1 MLRDLFLYLLGGV
14 TFLPLCVLVFLVYE
28 QPEGEP
34 GEGPD
39 GTVPA
44 SQPPLTPHAQK
55 AAQTLLTQQQARE
68 AERKATSSGSR
79 DDTKVLASWVIVK
92 NSSRTL
98 PRKSDVCFHRDGSR
112 RAPSK
117 RDAVGHD
124 EDDDEAPETDGARTQ
139 RSYMSYAYR
148 AVRGGLGGDS
158 PAAKGDEATPMP
170 MPGADSGQ
178 VQDERGVYYA
188 ILKPPMLYI
197 YNNDDMTRPG
207 TECVATVNLTHKRIS
222 LWVREVGDVEGD
234 LKTDGERPVCSE
246 SSLFTKRSAIHVATP
261 AARRGEHWYIMT
273 PRASQLEDWYFAL
286 LDASRPRHAR
296 SSTIDKVFNGD
307 AMASLVQHLDD
318 RTDEVPLRWLNA
330 LLGRVFAAVAHTAAM
345 EAAVF
350 SRLTRRLERL
360 HLPRFISDVR
370 LVSIDMGSTAPTFGR
385 PVLKQLTPDGTASM
399 EVSTHY
405 RGNMRIVLSATFS
418 IPLGQRFKSYNVSVV
433 VAVVLRSLEG
443 TLLLHIKPPPSNR
456 VWYGFTA
463 MPKMDIGVEP
473 VISARKVRWSLITGL
488 LESKARQSVADNL
501 VVPHMNSLAFFSTQH
516 ESRRGGLWN
525 EMAAHPAEPA
535 VKRSASAPTPT
546 ASEAPISLSETAV
559 PALVTSPEDEAVAA
573 AALAS
578 PSSIQS
584 SSSEASSAMR
594 GLSTL
599 LSNHSS
605 ASLSSDSTS
614 DRPGGRRRDKYR
626 AWLSNK
632 VGGASSSGTNPLV
645 RSNTDLGP
653 APHTLPRRPSDSNM
667 TQENDA
673 QQDVDP
679 ARTEAQDTDT
689 ASIAYSEEGLRASDS
704 TLSME
709 SSSTAESA
717 AEHVETAPP
726 ARVPP
731 DVPMHSENNRA
742 DETARALPAPPTRS
756 VTYDEY
762 GEIPSAAPKKSRI
775 NTLARTLQD
784 TMDRD
789 GRQIMARDAKDA
801 FKRSWNNWNAKRA
814 ENKKGA
820 AARPLVSTTPKLER
834 TPEASAPAIPRVPP
848 PPPPRKLDPTAL
860 AVLEVPSPA
869 PSETLPMPTPHAQAD
884 VVKPDTVSS
893 PATPTGPRS
902 SAEVLSSTQTLD
914 ATPHVSQQP
923 TAPATPVA
931 PAEASATASAVAAA
945 LAVAPA
951 ASGMPENAPALSSAS
966 ATTSAPTQN
975 DA

>member
-1 MLRDLFLYLLGGV
+1 MLRDLFVYLLGGV
-14 TFLPLCVLVFLVYE
+14 TFVPLCVLIFLLCE
-28 QPEGEP
+28 QTENEHA
-34 GEGPD
+34 EGPD
-39 GTVPA
+39 GAVPV
-44 SQPPLTPHAQK
+44 SQPPLTPQAQQ
-55 AAQTLLTQQQARE
+55 AAQTLLAQQQARE
-68 AERKATSSGSR
+68 AELKSTSSGSR
-79 DDTKVLASWVIVK
+79 DDAKVLASWVIVK
-92 NSSRTL
+92 NTYRTL

-117 RDAVGHD
+117 RDTVGHD
-124 EDDDEAPETDGARTQ
+124 EDDDEAPETDGARKQ

-148 AVRGGLGGDS
+148 AMRGGLGGDS
-158 PAAKGDEATPMP
+158 PAAKGDEATPMT

-178 VQDERGVYYA
+178 TQDERGVYYA

-197 YNNDDMTRPG
+197 YNNDDMTKPG

-286 LDASRPRHAR
+286 LDATRPRHAR
-296 SSTIDKVFNGD
+296 SSTIDKVFDAD

-318 RTDEVPLRWLNA
+318 RAEEVPLRWLNA
-330 LLGRVFAAVAHTAAM
+330 MLGRIFTAVAHTAAM
-345 EAAVF
+345 DAAVF
-350 SRLTRRLERL
+350 SRLSRRVQRL
-360 HLPRFISDVR
+360 RPPRFINDVR

-385 PVLKQLTPDGTASM
+385 PVLKQLAPDGTATM

-405 RGNMRIVLSATFS
+405 RGNMRIVLSATLS

-443 TLLLHIKPPPSNR
+443 TLLLQIKPPPSNR

-488 LESKARQSVADNL
+488 LESRARQSVADNL
-501 VVPHMNSLAFFSTQH
+501 VVPHMHSFAFFSTQH
-516 ESRRGGLWN
+516 EARRGGLWN
-525 EMAAHPAEPA
+525 EMAAKHPEPE
-535 VKRSASAPTPT
+535 VKRSGSAPTPA
-546 ASEAPISLSETAV
+546 ASEVPTSLSETAV
-559 PALVTSPEDEAVAA
+559 PALVMSPEDEAVAA

-578 PSSIQS
+578 PSSAQS

-594 GLSTL
+594 GLSTF
-599 LSNHSS
+599 LSNQSTT
-605 ASLSSDSTS
+605 SLSSDSAS
-614 DRPGGRRRDKYR
+614 DRTGSRRRDKYR
-626 AWLSNK
+626 AWLSTK
-632 VGGASSSGTNPLV
+632 VGSTSYTPSNPII

-653 APHTLPRRPSDSNM
+653 VPHTLPRRLSDSDM
-667 TQENDA
+667 AQADDA
-673 QQDVDP
+673 SQVVDTTH
-679 ARTEAQDTDT
+679 TEARDTDT
-689 ASIAYSEEGLRASDS
+689 ASIAHSEDGLRASDS

-717 AEHVETAPP
+717 TEHVEAAPP
-726 ARVPP
+726 TRVPP
-731 DVPMHSENNRA
+731 EVPKRTESTRRE
-742 DETARALPAPPTRS
+742 ETVRTLPAPPTRS

-789 GRQIMARDAKDA
+789 GRQIIARDAKDA
-801 FKRSWNNWNAKRA
+801 LKRSWNNWNAKRA

-820 AARPLVSTTPKLER
+820 TARLVASTPKLEH
-834 TPEASAPAIPRVPP
+834 TPEASVQSIPRIPP

-860 AVLEVPSPA
+860 AVLEMPSPA
-869 PSETLPMPTPHAQAD
+869 PSETLPMPTPHEQAD
-884 VVKPDTVSS
+884 AAKPDREST
-893 PATPTGPRS
+893 PATPTGPQS
-902 SAEVLSSTQTLD
+902 SKEAPSSTQTSD
-914 ATPHVSQQP
+914 ATPHASQQRIE
-923 TAPATPVA
+923 PATSMA
-931 PAEASATASAVAAA
+931 PDETSAAASAVAMASAA
-945 LAVAPA
+945 ASAASETQEKGPISSPASAVA
-951 ASGMPENAPALSSAS
+951 
-966 ATTSAPTQN
+966 SAPTQN
-975 DA
+975 SE